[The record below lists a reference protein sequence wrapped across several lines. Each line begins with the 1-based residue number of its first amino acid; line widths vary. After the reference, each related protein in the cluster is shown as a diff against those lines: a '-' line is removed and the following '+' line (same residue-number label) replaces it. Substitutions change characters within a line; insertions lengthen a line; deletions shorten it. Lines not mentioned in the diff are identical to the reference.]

1 VAGGGG
7 AAEGE
12 WQVKLALY
20 ILIAALALF
29 SLCWNLG
36 DRLLWGDEAE
46 TALLAVNITK
56 YGVPRVDDGRNVISL
71 YDGRDANEDGL
82 WVWSPW
88 LDEYLAA
95 ASIAVFGKST
105 VAARLPFVLAG
116 LASLAL
122 LALLARRIYGRHDVA
137 LAAIFLC
144 VTCVPFLLHSRQCRY
159 YAVLMLAQIWL
170 LWGFGRILAGARASG
185 AAQVALAL
193 AVQFYCNYIVLPGNV
208 AALVAVTLILRR
220 RRPEIQP
227 AMIAGVFGSALL
239 AAPWLLYSSAA
250 SQLKSVRWDRFFD
263 NAAYY
268 LNEINAHLFPL
279 VLLLIPLLPA
289 AASLIKRKGRP
300 KRDDLAGEMTVL
312 LWMVLLFQVVVLS
325 LSPLRYF
332 RYLTPLIPV
341 MALLGAV
348 ILMSRLKPLLLGI
361 LLVVVAGLSNSLSLG
376 VSHPLGLPF
385 ITYLRSITAEYTDRF
400 EDTVEYFRSV
410 DSVGQ
415 TVMVGDPEF
424 PLIFYT
430 EMRVIDARF
439 LRRLE
444 RAPDWILPESP
455 SVVIMPLPLPLPP
468 QVREEYDR
476 VRLKVHASKRGGSR
490 PDPDRFELFTAEET
504 EEMTIYRSPAAATP
518 RAVRSP

>member
-1 VAGGGG
+1 VEGGGE
-7 AAEGE
+7 ASKGE
-12 WQVKLALY
+12 RPVKPLLY
-20 ILIAALALF
+20 ILIAALAVF

-36 DRLLWGDEAE
+36 DRMLWGDEAE

-56 YGVPRVDDGRNVISL
+56 YGVPRVDDGRNVITL

-95 ASIAVFGKST
+95 ASFALFGKST
-105 VAARLPFVLAG
+105 VSARLPFVLAG
-116 LASLAL
+116 LASVAL

-137 LAAIFLC
+137 LAAIFLY
-144 VTCVPFLLHSRQCRY
+144 VTCVPFLLHTRQCRY
-159 YAVLMLAQIWL
+159 YAVLMLAQLWL

-185 AAQVALAL
+185 AAQLALAL

-208 AALVAVTLILRR
+208 AALIAVTLMFRR

-227 AMIAGVFGSALL
+227 AVIASVFGSALL

-250 SQLKSVRWDRFFD
+250 SQLKGIRWDQLD
-263 NAAYY
+263 DHAAYY
-268 LNEINAHLFPL
+268 LTEINAHIFPL

-289 AASLIKRKGRP
+289 AARLIQRRGRT
-300 KRDDLAGEMTVL
+300 RTDGFRGAMTAL
-312 LWMVLLFQVVVLS
+312 LWMILVFQVACLS
-325 LSPLRYF
+325 ISPFTYF
-332 RYLTPLIPV
+332 RYLTPLIPTMV
-341 MALLGAV
+341 LLGAA
-348 ILMSRLKPLLLGI
+348 ILMTRLKPLWLGI
-361 LLVVVAGLSNSLSLG
+361 SLILVVGLSNVLSLG
-376 VSHPLGLPF
+376 VSHKLGLPF
-385 ITYLRSITAEYTDRF
+385 IGYFRSVTAEYTDRF
-400 EDTVEYFRSV
+400 EETVEYFQSV
-410 DSVGQ
+410 DSKDQ

-444 RAPDWILPESP
+444 RAPDWILPISP
-455 SVVIMPLPLPLPP
+455 SGVVKQVPLPLPP
-468 QVREEYDR
+468 QLREEYDA

-490 PDPDRFELFTAEET
+490 PDPDSFAPFTAAET
-504 EEMTIYRSPAAATP
+504 EEMTIYRRPASAPTP
-518 RAVRSP
+518 RSGR

>member
-1 VAGGGG
+1 M
-7 AAEGE
+7 
-12 WQVKLALY
+12 KPTLY
-20 ILIAALALF
+20 ILIAALAVF

-56 YGVPRVDDGRNVISL
+56 YGVPLVDDGRNVISL

-95 ASIAVFGKST
+95 ASFTLFGKST
-105 VAARLPFVLAG
+105 VSARLPFVLAA
-116 LASLAL
+116 LAAVAL

-137 LAAIFLC
+137 LASIFLC

-159 YAVLMLAQIWL
+159 YAVLMLAQLWL
-170 LWGFGRILAGARASG
+170 LWGFGRMLAGARASG

-193 AVQFYCNYIVLPGNV
+193 AIQFYCNYMVLPGNV
-208 AALVAVTLILRR
+208 AALVAVTLLFRR
-220 RRPEIQP
+220 RRPEMQP
-227 AMIAGVFGSALL
+227 AIVAAVFGSALL
-239 AAPWLLYSSAA
+239 AAPWLLYSSAT
-250 SQLKSVRWDRFFD
+250 SQLKGVRWDRFGD
-263 NAAYY
+263 NAVYY
-268 LNEINAHLFPL
+268 LTEINAHLLPL
-279 VLLLIPLLPA
+279 VLLFIPLLPA
-289 AASLIKRKGRP
+289 AARLIQRRGRSNA
-300 KRDDLAGEMTVL
+300 KDLSGAMTIL
-312 LWMVLLFQVVVLS
+312 LWMVLLFQVVLLS
-325 LSPLRYF
+325 LSPLKYF

-348 ILMSRLKPLLLGI
+348 ILMTHLKPLWLGI
-361 LLVVVAGLSNSLSLG
+361 SLVVVAGLSNALSLG
-376 VSHPLGLPF
+376 ISHPLGF
-385 ITYLRSITAEYTDRF
+385 SYIRYLRSVTAEYTDRF

-410 DSVGQ
+410 DSVDQ

-444 RAPDWILPESP
+444 RAPDWILPTSP
-455 SVVIMPLPLPLPP
+455 SGVAERAPLQLPP
-468 QVREEYDR
+468 QVRREYDR
-476 VRLKVHASKRGGSR
+476 VRLKVHASRRGGSR
-490 PDPDRFELFTAEET
+490 PDPDAFVPFTSREMEEI
-504 EEMTIYRSPAAATP
+504 TIYRRPAAPTP
-518 RAVRSP
+518 RAGRSP